1 MSARGVLV
9 SKVQHYPAAS
19 QSGGVSMRILSRIK
33 KEEVLYTLHTADI
46 PTTSGTLLFTFADD
60 ITIMATHEDP
70 KIAHNMLQQ
79 HLSVTT
85 LYLHLKKELF
95 LLLLSTMLVYRELKQ
110 SNT

>member
-1 MSARGVLV
+1 
-9 SKVQHYPAAS
+9 
-19 QSGGVSMRILSRIK
+19 MRIFSRIRK
-33 KEEVLYTLHTADI
+33 DKVLHALYTADI
-46 PTTSGTLLFTFADD
+46 PTTSGTSIFTFSDD
-60 ITIMATHEDP
+60 TTIMATHEGS

-95 LLLLSTMLVYRELKQ
+95 PLLLSTMLVYLELKQ